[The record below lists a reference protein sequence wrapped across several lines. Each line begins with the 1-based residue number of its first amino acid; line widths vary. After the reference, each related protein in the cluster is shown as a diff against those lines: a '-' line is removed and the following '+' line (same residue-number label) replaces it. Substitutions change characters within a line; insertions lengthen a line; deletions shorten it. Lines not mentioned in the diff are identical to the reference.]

1 MTNETEYG
9 YRNRN
14 DPNSRAIS
22 SLTAYSKD
30 KEESMNRRTFFTL
43 HPCRAKAYLR
53 DNPNATVQLLVTED
67 FALETHVEE
76 IALAMKQFLA
86 KKGS

>member
-14 DPNSRAIS
+14 DPNSGAIS

-30 KEESMNRRTFFTL
+30 KEESMNRRTFVTHAGTFL
-43 HPCRAKAYLR
+43 AIPCEERFLGPKS
-53 DNPNATVQLLVTED
+53 
-67 FALETHVEE
+67 LET
-76 IALAMKQFLA
+76 
-86 KKGS
+86 